1 MLPSQERIVK
11 LCKERNISASQLER
25 EINVSNGYIKAA
37 RTREFPIDRLTAIAN
52 ALDTTVDYLIYGEDN
67 YLKKKNRDFLASQL
81 ESLDAE
87 LGTKGRKIVTMA
99 DFKAAFCG
107 NEPDLTEADIETLWN
122 DVVNFVEFRKH
133 QLRAK
138 RAVAE

>member
-1 MLPSQERIVK
+1 MIPSQERIVK
-11 LCKERNISASQLER
+11 LCKEKSIAVSQLER

-67 YLKKKNRDFLASQL
+67 FLKKKNRDFLASQL

-87 LGTKGRKIVTMA
+87 LGTKSRKIVTMA
-99 DFKAAFCG
+99 DFKSAFCG
-107 NEPDLTEADIETLWN
+107 NDPDLTEADIETLWD
-122 DVVNFVEFRKH
+122 DVANFIEFRKH

>member
-11 LCKERNISASQLER
+11 LCKERNISVSQLER
-25 EINVSNGYIKAA
+25 EINTSNGYVKAA

-87 LGTKGRKIVTMA
+87 LGTKDRKIVTMA

-107 NEPDLTEADIETLWN
+107 NDPDLTEADIETLWD

-138 RAVAE
+138 RVATE